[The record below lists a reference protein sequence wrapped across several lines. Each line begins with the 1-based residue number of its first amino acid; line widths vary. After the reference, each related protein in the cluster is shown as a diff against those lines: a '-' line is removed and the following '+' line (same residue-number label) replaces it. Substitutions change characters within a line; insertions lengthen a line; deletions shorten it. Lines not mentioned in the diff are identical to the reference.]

1 MNEPQLVAVATGNR
15 VSEVSHHG
23 DRLGD
28 VKISQLDET
37 HRIRKS
43 DVVDDQ
49 ESFTCRNQQVVG
61 EHDQV
66 VTVRASQLKNL
77 KK

>member
-1 MNEPQLVAVATGNR
+1 VNEPQLVAVATGNR

-28 VKISQLDET
+28 VKISQFYET
-37 HRIRKS
+37 YWIRES

-49 ESFTCRNQQVVG
+49 ESSTSRHQQIMG

-66 VTVRASQLKNL
+66 VTVRATQLK
-77 KK
+77 KREI